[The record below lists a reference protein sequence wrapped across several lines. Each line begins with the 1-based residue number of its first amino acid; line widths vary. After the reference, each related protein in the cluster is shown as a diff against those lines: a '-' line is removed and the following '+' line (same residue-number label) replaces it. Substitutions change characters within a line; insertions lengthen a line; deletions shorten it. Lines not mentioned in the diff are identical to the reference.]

1 MIRFYLKITLIISVR
16 RIWLSVTKIETDCQL
31 RKLRILCSYFSSAFI
46 VARGTLLFKKVISIF
61 KTKNLNFYL
70 SDNFLHSNALGE
82 CFKISKRNPSHSEWR
97 NPTYLKEVEK
107 VFKYRVTQKSNII
120 NIVAS
125 YTLCSTFPGITSCT
139 GFILRMHNF
148 YSNGISSDNCW
159 KHVFISG
166 TLVYRI
172 HIGLVQILLYA
183 DIQTKEI

>member
-1 MIRFYLKITLIISVR
+1 MMIRFYLKINLIISVR
-16 RIWLSVTKIETDCQL
+16 IWLSVAKTETDCQL

-46 VARGTLLFKKVISIF
+46 VARGTLLFKMVISIS
-61 KTKNLNFYL
+61 KTKNLNFYI

-82 CFKISKRNPSHSEWR
+82 CFK
-97 NPTYLKEVEK
+97 K
-107 VFKYRVTQKSNII
+107 VFKYWVTQKSNII
-120 NIVAS
+120 NIVPS

-148 YSNGISSDNCW
+148 YSNGISSDICW
-159 KHVFISG
+159 KHIFISG

-172 HIGLVQILLYA
+172 HTGLIQILLYA

>member
-1 MIRFYLKITLIISVR
+1 MKKSYL
-16 RIWLSVTKIETDCQL
+16 
-31 RKLRILCSYFSSAFI
+31 
-46 VARGTLLFKKVISIF
+46 
-61 KTKNLNFYL
+61 
-70 SDNFLHSNALGE
+70 
-82 CFKISKRNPSHSEWR
+82 
-97 NPTYLKEVEK
+97 LKEVEK

-148 YSNGISSDNCW
+148 YSNGISNDNCW
-159 KHVFISG
+159 KHIFISG

-172 HIGLVQILLYA
+172 HIGLVQILVYA

>member
-1 MIRFYLKITLIISVR
+1 M
-16 RIWLSVTKIETDCQL
+16 
-31 RKLRILCSYFSSAFI
+31 
-46 VARGTLLFKKVISIF
+46 
-61 KTKNLNFYL
+61 NFYI

-107 VFKYRVTQKSNII
+107 VFKYWVTQKSNII

-125 YTLCSTFPGITSCT
+125 YTFCSTFPGVTSWT

-148 YSNGISSDNCW
+148 YSNVISSDICW
-159 KHVFISG
+159 KHIFISG

-183 DIQTKEI
+183 DIYKQKKYRKKYMYLRWLRF